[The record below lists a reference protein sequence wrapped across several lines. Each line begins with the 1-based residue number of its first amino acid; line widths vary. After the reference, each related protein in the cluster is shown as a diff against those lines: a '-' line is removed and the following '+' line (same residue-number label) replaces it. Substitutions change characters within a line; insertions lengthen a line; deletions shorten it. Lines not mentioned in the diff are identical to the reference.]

1 MRDDFRVSPSPS
13 TVLVGDN
20 VVLRCVP
27 PKAVP
32 PAVVSWTRDGS
43 TLSLDSAK
51 RARVDDDGNLVILNA
66 GKEDE
71 GRYACAATN
80 AAAVR
85 VAEPVRVRVLG
96 EFRRV

>member
-71 GRYACAATN
+71 GRTGGMTVHGACAFGGGASF
-80 AAAVR
+80 
-85 VAEPVRVRVLG
+85 PL
-96 EFRRV
+96 